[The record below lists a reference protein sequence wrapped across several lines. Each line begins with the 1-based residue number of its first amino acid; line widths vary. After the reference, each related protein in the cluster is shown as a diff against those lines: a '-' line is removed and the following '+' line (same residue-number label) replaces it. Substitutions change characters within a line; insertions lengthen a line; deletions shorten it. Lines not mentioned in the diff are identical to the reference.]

1 MQAMPWLPCG
11 QLIGP
16 LSAMAFDSSKGHAAL
31 RRGRVSVPGSE
42 YFLTICT
49 EGRRG
54 GLAVKGIGDAIL
66 EEAGAM
72 GLDGTWILRCAIAM
86 PDHLHLVIRLGER
99 LPLAKTVQRLKAKTA
114 GRLHAAG
121 LEWERGYFD
130 RHLRPDDDL
139 LALFLYVYLNPY
151 RAGLCARSDLWR
163 WYYCHP
169 DDWTWFRGYLDAER
183 PLPEWLM

>member
-1 MQAMPWLPCG
+1 
-11 QLIGP
+11 
-16 LSAMAFDSSKGHAAL
+16 MAFDSSKGHAAL